1 MTPIKNMLASLLA
14 LFPPHTHPLTLVSDP
29 DGLLADET
37 LLAALNEGGFTL
49 LTESD
54 PVLLRN
60 RIESLKPWEVEKPVI
75 VITAAALEALPYD
88 LWQSGHRLQLSLH
101 DYFPNLAYPLVQALT
116 SYQRARLNDC
126 PPPQTCLGQQL
137 SAEYILRH
145 VFHLPLEH
153 LDRPSSLVAWLDE
166 YHNGLG
172 PLPPAIL
179 ASLLAQLGKL
189 PVYTGW
195 PLRDLL
201 KDRAAF
207 GEFMQTQWSQYVNK
221 SMGDWGATSQYTVK
235 PTATMLL
242 SFEQDTALQDTLP
255 HLVRSGS
262 LAPLEIDE
270 LSTAPAWAMP
280 ALLVSQTDRR
290 PQRMAE
296 ISSDLL
302 SRLDGLTNALRWE
315 DWQPVARLWAELTLL
330 RAETLEPQPA
340 STFSD
345 LRARLDTA
353 FTSWLQQRYTPLGAQ
368 RLPLPHHVHHVP
380 HYLNYRRE
388 QGQEKIALIVLD
400 GLALMDWLLIR
411 NAWQARHPNW
421 HLVENL
427 LLAQVPTITSISRQ
441 ALVSGLRPADFA
453 ASIQTNGEEP
463 HQWET
468 FWTRSG
474 LPAEACAYV
483 SADFRRDPVPAELTD
498 PRLRLLCLVE
508 RTIDEIVHGSVLGNA
523 DLIATIRVWLDEK
536 KTPQQLESVV
546 SDLLGRGF
554 HVFITS
560 DHGHTEAIGVGQ
572 PNEGILAQTRGRRV
586 RIYSDRNIARQ
597 TQASFQPS
605 LLWENDGLLPND
617 LYAIL
622 PGERGAFVPKNQPI
636 LTHGGVSIDEVI
648 VPFIEITHG

>member
-1 MTPIKNMLASLLA
+1 MFASLLT
-14 LFPPHTHPLTLVSDP
+14 LFPPRTHPLTLVSDP

-37 LLAALNEGGFTL
+37 LLAALNERGFTL

-60 RIESLKPWEVEKPVI
+60 RIESLKPWQAEKPVI
-75 VITAAALEALPYD
+75 VITPAALDALPYD

-101 DYFPNLAYPLVQALT
+101 ETFPNLAYPLVQALT
-116 SYQRARLNDC
+116 PTQRARLNDC
-126 PPPQTCLGQQL
+126 PPPQTRLGQQL

-145 VFHLPLEH
+145 VFHLSLEH
-153 LDRPSSLVAWLDE
+153 LDRPSTLVAWLDE
-166 YHNGLG
+166 YHNGLA
-172 PLPPAIL
+172 PLPPTLL
-179 ASLLAQLGKL
+179 ASLLAQLAKH

-195 PLRDLL
+195 PLRGML

-207 GEFMQTQWSQYVNK
+207 SEFMQTQWSQYVNK
-221 SMGDWGATSQYTVK
+221 SMGDWGTTSHYTTK
-235 PTATMLL
+235 PIATMLL

-255 HLVRSGS
+255 RLVRSGS

-270 LSTAPAWAMP
+270 LSTAPSWAMP
-280 ALLVSQTDRR
+280 ALLVSQADRC

-296 ISSDLL
+296 LTAGLL
-302 SRLDGLTNALRWE
+302 ERLDGLTNTARWE

-340 STFSD
+340 STFSN
-345 LRARLDTA
+345 LQTRLDRA
-353 FTSWLQQRYTPLGAQ
+353 FTTWLGGRYTPLGAQ

-380 HYLNYRRE
+380 HYLNFRRE

-411 NAWQARHPNW
+411 NAWQARHPDW
-421 HLVENL
+421 HLAENL

-453 ASIQTNGEEP
+453 ASIQTNSDESR
-463 HQWET
+463 QWET

-483 SADFRRDPVPAELTD
+483 SADFRREPVPSELSD
-498 PRLRLLCLVE
+498 PRLRMLCLVE
-508 RTIDEIVHGSVLGNA
+508 RTVDEIVHGSVLGNA
-523 DLIATIRVWLDEK
+523 DLIATIKVWLDEK
-536 KTPQQLESVV
+536 KDPLHLESVI
-546 SDLLGRGF
+546 SNLLGRGF
-554 HVFITS
+554 DVFITS
-560 DHGHTEAIGVGQ
+560 DHGHMEAIGVGQ

-597 TQASFQPS
+597 TQDTFEPS

-617 LYAIL
+617 LYAIF

-636 LTHGGVSIDEVI
+636 LTHGGISLDEVI
-648 VPFIEITHG
+648 VPLIEITHG